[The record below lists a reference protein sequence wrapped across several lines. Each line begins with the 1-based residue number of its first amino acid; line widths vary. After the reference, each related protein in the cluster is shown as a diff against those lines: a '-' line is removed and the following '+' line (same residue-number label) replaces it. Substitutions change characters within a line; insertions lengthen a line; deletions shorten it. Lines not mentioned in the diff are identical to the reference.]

1 MVVSWCFERLSFKL
15 GSLRSSW
22 EEVSCSSPESD
33 IKWPFFCLGIQRSW
47 LFLSKWNFQVHS
59 SMVEALCQLCQ
70 GPFVKLRLNQHLC
83 NAETYSL
90 FHINLSPLSVDAR
103 WLALPRNHW
112 GFPTKNPP
120 LTQRMW
126 TVRSPTLRHFF
137 SFSQG
142 NSDPLIPFPKRFIFS
157 WVVGLFFAMGIQFH
171 LDASTWFSTG
181 CLALSEPILISKCF
195 QKRCQAKQ
203 QSKNGQPKKTSW
215 SLPLFMYVVIRWYV
229 DKMYNASNHMIS
241 FIYTHVII
249 HTHAIIFLIIYM
261 CIHAIYEKFW
271 CLHIY
276 I

>member
-126 TVRSPTLRHFF
+126 TVRSQLWGIFSAFLREIQIH
-137 SFSQG
+137 SFLFQSVL
-142 NSDPLIPFPKRFIFS
+142 SFS
-157 WVVGLFFAMGIQFH
+157 WVVGLFLQWGYNSIWMLQHDFQ
-171 LDASTWFSTG
+171 
-181 CLALSEPILISKCF
+181 LAAWLFQRPILISKCF

-249 HTHAIIFLIIYM
+249 HTHAIIF
-261 CIHAIYEKFW
+261 
-271 CLHIY
+271 
-276 I
+276 